1 MTFHLIL
8 DGERHAPL
16 YPGGVVAGNGEVDDH
31 TEIVAAAP
39 PAGPEDGALVEG
51 LVRHLLAGSD
61 QHWRHP
67 NKESREQCE
76 VR

>member
-1 MTFHLIL
+1 MPFHLIL
-8 DGERHAPL
+8 DGECHAPL
-16 YPGGVVAGNGEVDDH
+16 YPGGGVVARNGKVDDH
-31 TEIVAAAP
+31 TEIIAAAP

-67 NKESREQCE
+67 DR
-76 VR
+76 